1 MNRVFLVGNLTKDPE
16 EVTTESG
23 VKMCRFTIAV
33 SRMYKNANGE
43 TETDFLNIVAW
54 RGVADNCLKYLKK
67 GSKVAVV
74 GQIQNRMWEKD
85 GEKRYSTAI
94 NAEEVEFLTRPTNE
108 GERAQGTTQTAK
120 QMDLGQLKPVNADD
134 GLPF

>member
-1 MNRVFLVGNLTKDPE
+1 MLNKCVLIGNLTKDPE
-16 EVTTESG
+16 AVTTESG
-23 VKMCRFTIAV
+23 IKMCRFTIAV
-33 SRMYKNANGE
+33 NRMYKNANGE

-94 NAEEVEFLTRPTNE
+94 NAEEVEFLTKQNNE
-108 GERAQGTTQTAK
+108 SERGQGTAQTAK
-120 QMDLGQLKPVNADD
+120 QMELGGLKPVADD
-134 GLPF
+134 ALPF